1 MPIKQIFL
9 FFSVTLALFC
19 QEVINNE
26 GIVKLVK
33 SGLSEE
39 LILNVIRQRPGN
51 YTVGANELV
60 MLKDSGVSEKLIA
73 AMLDKAKP
81 EGAPDAAA
89 PKPNPAAAANAA
101 PKSATVTGPGIS
113 YKKNNEY
120 FELITEE
127 VDWQTKG
134 AMKSMATAGIIKK
147 DLNGQIA
154 GPSSRNFLSNPM
166 EIIIAPPRGV
176 TINSYILL
184 PLKSEDGVR
193 NFNVGP
199 MNKKSGLAKGAIAFG
214 VEKVGENTFRVVLP
228 TQLGP
233 GEYGILASTPN
244 DAASTTHKMYTFRIL
259 I

>member
-1 MPIKQIFL
+1 MPLIRILLFL
-9 FFSVTLALFC
+9 SFALALFC
-19 QEVINNE
+19 QEAMNNE

-33 SGLSEE
+33 SGMSEE

-51 YTVGANELV
+51 YAVGANELV

-81 EGAPDAAA
+81 EGAPDAA
-89 PKPNPAAAANAA
+89 PKPTVAAAPAA
-101 PKSATVTGPGIS
+101 KSATINGPGLF

-127 VDWQTKG
+127 VEWQTKG
-134 AMKSMATAGIIKK
+134 AMKSMATVGIIKK

-154 GPSSRNFLSNPM
+154 GSSSRNFLSNPM
-166 EIIIAPPRGV
+166 EILISPPRGA

-184 PLKSEDGVR
+184 PLKSEDGAR

-199 MNKKSGLAKGAIAFG
+199 VNKKSGLAKGAIAFG
-214 VEKVGENTFRVVLP
+214 VEKVGENTFRMVLP

-233 GEYGILASTPN
+233 GEYGILASTPT
-244 DAASTTHKMYTFRIL
+244 DAANTTHKMYTFRIL

>member
-1 MPIKQIFL
+1 MKRIFL

-19 QEVINNE
+19 QEAINNE

-33 SGLSEE
+33 SGMSEE
-39 LILNVIRQRPGN
+39 LILNVIRQRPGV
-51 YTVGANELV
+51 YTFGATELV

-81 EGAPDAAA
+81 EGPADATA
-89 PKPNPAAAANAA
+89 PKPNLAATATAA
-101 PKSATVTGPGIS
+101 PKNATVTGPGLF
-113 YKKNNEY
+113 YKKNSEY
-120 FELITEE
+120 FELITED

-134 AMKSMATAGIIKK
+134 AMKSMATVGIIKK

-166 EIIIAPPRGV
+166 EIIISPPRGV

-184 PLKSEDGVR
+184 PMKSEDGVR

-199 MNKKSGLAKGAIAFG
+199 VNKKSGLAKGAIAFG
-214 VEKVGENTFRVVLP
+214 AEKVGENAYRVVLP
-228 TQLGP
+228 AQLGP

-244 DAASTTHKMYTFRIL
+244 DAASTTHKMYTFRML